1 MTKRS
6 PIKKTNFAT
15 MIEGVAKRMQLEFD
29 LIFSQLPYDLEKGKQ
44 CEKALIRV
52 LQDFLPPKV
61 GVGHGHIV
69 AMRSLR
75 DEISR
80 ECDVVIYDKF
90 ECPLLFKTDEY
101 QIFPSDYVYAIIEV
115 KSTLN
120 LESIKKSFKN
130 IKEFKRIV
138 RYGKATDKLGVI
150 FAYKSV
156 YSGREPH
163 FTPHFTLKRK
173 LEQEAKKYQE
183 DELADLIFVL
193 DFADKQRWVK
203 NNQTTYDQESWE
215 DNSSVR
221 KYKRSLNQEQSRLSI
236 VFEHNGGKAFSPSLT
251 LNYPGLF
258 LFMLYLTKKLNL
270 VSPFEY
276 FPRGDNFLN
285 IISWIDY
292 EDKK

>member
-6 PIKKTNFAT
+6 PIKKINFAT

-52 LQDFLPPKV
+52 LQDYLPPKV

-75 DEISR
+75 DEISW

-101 QIFPSDYVYAIIEV
+101 QIFPSDYVHAIIEV

-120 LESIKKSFKN
+120 LESIKKSFEN

-138 RYGKATDKLGVI
+138 RYGKTTDKLGVI

-156 YSGREPH
+156 YSGRE
-163 FTPHFTLKRK
+163 PHFTLKRK

-203 NNQTTYDQESWE
+203 SNQTTYDQESGE
-215 DNSSVR
+215 DNSSLR
-221 KYKRSLNQEQSRLSI
+221 KSKRSLNQEQSRLSI
-236 VFEHNGGKAFSPSLT
+236 VFEYNSGKAFSPSLT

-276 FPRGDNFLN
+276 FPRGDSLMSV
-285 IISWIDY
+285 IDWIDY
-292 EDKK
+292 EDNK